1 MNTLIK
7 MPKTKGPFW
16 IFTFYRDF
24 PDEAKALKLNKE
36 SDRVYLEALIEF
48 MKEDDTGWG
57 IAQFRDEDCYQK
69 GRRLVG
75 QHRQLRRSGL
85 RDTCGYRIGIQIGQF
100 QKLVQILGYQAL
112 PLTAGQK
119 MSIRKERKFLCYS
132 IPKLADD
139 WDVSESHIR
148 EVLKGDKPP
157 VSPSQKPTNI
167 GVSEPKPPAP
177 SRVVPQAHGSGS

>member
-85 RDTCGYRIGIQIGQF
+85 RDTCGYRIGMQIGQF

-119 MSIRKERKFLCYS
+119 MSIRKERKFLRSS
-132 IPKLADD
+132 IAKLADD
-139 WDVSESHIR
+139 WDVSESHIW
-148 EVLKGDKPP
+148 EVLKVDKPP